1 MTIIYFLYFSDED
14 FNYYLNKWDLIDFIS
29 VLLIYGVLRMSLL
42 ILVMVA
48 FVCLCGDDLCGK
60 KDYNRYGLI
69 ILHKLADIYCY
80 CILL

>member
-1 MTIIYFLYFSDED
+1 VF
-14 FNYYLNKWDLIDFIS
+14 
-29 VLLIYGVLRMSLL
+29 LIYGVLRMSLL